1 MKKDDNRRR
10 SLLTIMPVVENI
22 LSDGTDV
29 YLVLINILLLDQKDL
44 ETVLNFRTTIWKDQY
59 FAYLFI

>member
-29 YLVLINILLLDQKDL
+29 YLVLINILLLDQNDL

>member
-1 MKKDDNRRR
+1 MTKDDNRRR

-29 YLVLINILLLDQKDL
+29 YLVLINILLLDQRNL
-44 ETVLNFRTTIWKDQY
+44 ETVLNFRTTILEDQH